1 MKRNIYT
8 LLFACFGLLLNT
20 TAQENISG
28 SFTHN
33 GILRDYIAYLPASYT
48 GNTAVPLVLNLHG
61 YSSTNGQQQLYT
73 NFNAVADTANF
84 IIVYPNGTYDNGNQR
99 FWNAWGLAQPDDVG
113 FLSTLIDTLAG
124 RYNIDLNRVYS
135 TGMSNGGIM
144 SYTLACSLS
153 NRITAVA
160 SVTGSM
166 VTSILNNCEPWRPV
180 PVMEIHGTADATVP
194 YTGGGGLGF
203 VNIDSLM
210 AHWVEFNNCNPT
222 PAFTNVPDIDA
233 ADGCTAEHYVWSGGN
248 LGSSVELYKIIG
260 GGHTWPD
267 AVIDIGVTNHD
278 FNANQ
283 EIWRFFR
290 KYSLDMFATSVN
302 ETPASNG
309 FSVYPNPADGN
320 FNLKFDT
327 EGKKTI
333 AVINTM
339 GQMVKQFDY
348 YGNQVD
354 LTVDTKGLY
363 FVRIQQGN
371 TIATQKIIKE

>member
-8 LLFACFGLLLNT
+8 LLLACFGLLLNT

-28 SFTHN
+28 NFIHN
-33 GILRDYIAYLPASYT
+33 GIQRDYVAYLPASYT

-222 PAFTNVPDIDA
+222 PAFANVPDIDA
-233 ADGCTAEHYVWSGGN
+233 ADGCTAEHYVWSGGD
-248 LGSSVELYKIIG
+248 LGSSVELYKIIDG
-260 GGHTWPD
+260 SHTWPD
-267 AVIDIGVTNHD
+267 AVIDIGVTNRD
-278 FNANQ
+278 INASN
-283 EIWRFFR
+283 EIWRFFK
-290 KYSLDMFATSVN
+290 KYSLDMFATGVK
-302 ETPASNG
+302 ETLATKG
-309 FSVYPNPADGN
+309 FSAYPNPSNSN
-320 FNLKFDT
+320 FTLKFDT

-333 AVINTM
+333 SVYNAWGSLIKTT
-339 GQMVKQFDY
+339 
-348 YGNQVD
+348 
-354 LTVDTKGLY
+354 TV
-363 FVRIQQGN
+363 N
-371 TIATQKIIKE
+371 ATQTQLDIETPGFYFISVNQGGKLFIQKVVRN